1 MFIGLDGSNQH
12 KRVRNAAGASIA
24 LIFLSAGAAHGQT
37 TPGPNC
43 DPLTGVC
50 TTDGGGDTTINAD
63 ASASATAAAN
73 VNFRNR
79 LQAPSMGVYTAS
91 APGVYNG
98 GALPTNVMQC
108 VADVFRY
115 SQSNAGAGVSASIP
129 GFGFGIAG
137 SSEGDAR
144 NELRSILDNNE
155 IQYTTDAEGNIVG
168 SSLPPVLQ
176 NAVSY
181 CGSVAQMDSS
191 MRVQAESELQILAGQ
206 IDAFLATLD
215 DLSPCDRRALNE
227 DIATRIMGLQ
237 VNYGQCGRPEPLA
250 SSTYAP
256 AYVIEQNDPVDDTAG
271 LPTGYSGVGK
281 DNYCEDASGNL
292 VEASEGEH
300 VDADTGA
307 VQEGFYCTRR
317 QPGYTI
323 R

>member
-1 MFIGLDGSNQH
+1 MFIGLDGLE
-12 KRVRNAAGASIA
+12 KYKKARNVAGASLA
-24 LIFLSAGAAHGQT
+24 FVFLGTSGVAQAQ

-50 TTDGGGDTTINAD
+50 TTDGGGDTTVNAD
-63 ASASATAAAN
+63 ASASATAEAN
-73 VNFRNR
+73 VNFRDR
-79 LQAPSMGVYTAS
+79 LQAPGMGVYTGS
-91 APGVYNG
+91 APSVYNG

-129 GFGFGIAG
+129 GFGFGVAG
-137 SSEGDAR
+137 SSEGESR
-144 NELRSILDNNE
+144 NELRRILDDNE
-155 IQYTTDAEGNIVG
+155 IQYTTDAEGNIIG

-176 NAVSY
+176 NTVSY
-181 CGSVAQMDSS
+181 CGSVAQMDSD

-250 SSTYAP
+250 SSAP
-256 AYVIEQNDPVDDTAG
+256 ADVVEPYDPVDYTVDLPVGYTNEFEKGHLCDDGEGG
-271 LPTGYSGVGK
+271 LEEPSNGSFIDAETGQEATGE
-281 DNYCEDASGNL
+281 YCPRPL
-292 VEASEGEH
+292 
-300 VDADTGA
+300 
-307 VQEGFYCTRR
+307 
-317 QPGYTI
+317 PGY
-323 R
+323 RMR

>member
-1 MFIGLDGSNQH
+1 MFIGLDGS
-12 KRVRNAAGASIA
+12 KKYIKVRNMAGASLA
-24 LIFLSAGAAHGQT
+24 LIFIAGAAHADETCERDPVNGQV
-37 TPGPNC
+37 
-43 DPLTGVC
+43 VC
-50 TTDGGGDTTINAD
+50 TGGGGGDVTANAD
-63 ASASATAAAN
+63 ASATAAAN
-73 VNFRNR
+73 VNFRDR
-79 LQAPSMGVYTAS
+79 LQAPGMGVYTGS

-98 GALPTNVMQC
+98 GALPNNVMQC

-129 GFGFGIAG
+129 GFGFGVAG
-137 SSEGDAR
+137 SSEGESR
-144 NELRSILDNNE
+144 NELRRILDDNE

-176 NAVSY
+176 NAVAY

-250 SSTYAP
+250 SSTS
-256 AYVIEQNDPVDDTAG
+256 AYVIEQNDPVDDTAD
-271 LPTGYSGVGK
+271 LPIGYTNEFEKGHLCDDGQGALEEPSNGSFIDAETGQEATGE
-281 DNYCEDASGNL
+281 YCPRPL
-292 VEASEGEH
+292 
-300 VDADTGA
+300 
-307 VQEGFYCTRR
+307 
-317 QPGYTI
+317 PGY
-323 R
+323 RMR